1 MRCGGC
7 ATQPARHPCLCHSA
21 AHSPAPFH
29 IRPVPRTPAPCSLH
43 HVTYTYNPQPSSA
56 AHVAWSADA
65 ARALPSRRIGF
76 VTAVCCSHRVQL
88 KTAIHAM
95 YGYVDGIKIDVAD
108 CRECVR
114 AAAPRRAAQC
124 TAIGLNRCCGVQL
137 RLRAAGR
144 SPMRGGRR
152 FCGRSGSATAPT
164 RCRRGRGRTR
174 PVDALRCGRGEP
186 RTGAD
191 GCADGLARLG
201 HRRELVGHGASV
213 RLMRRQRGSTKTRG
227 ATPQTI
233 GTKASMRWAY
243 IE

>member
-1 MRCGGC
+1 MWRG
-7 ATQPARHPCLCHSA
+7 PPKLRARRRHA
-21 AHSPAPFH
+21 ADPAP
-29 IRPVPRTPAPCSLH
+29 ACLH
-43 HVTYTYNPQPSSA
+43 YG
-56 AHVAWSADA
+56 
-65 ARALPSRRIGF
+65 ALTG
-76 VTAVCCSHRVQL
+76 VQL

-124 TAIGLNRCCGVQL
+124 TGDRSQPLLRCATSAHSGWAL
-137 RLRAAGR
+137 ADAR
-144 SPMRGGRR
+144 GRR

-164 RCRRGRGRTR
+164 RCSRGRGRTR

-191 GCADGLARLG
+191 GCVDGLARLG

-213 RLMRRQRGSTKTRG
+213 RVMRRQRGSTKTRR